1 METAGAAY
9 VAEERPND
17 ALNRERAVETWARS
31 VLELAPDGI
40 IVVDKAG
47 SITFVNDQAD
57 KMFAY
62 EQDELLGKP
71 VEGLIPER
79 YRSVHVGHRADYA
92 AEPRT
97 RPMGIGLELYGL
109 RKDGVEFPV
118 EIALSP
124 TRTRGELT
132 VTAIIRDVTDRKRA
146 EEEIKRLN
154 ADLER
159 RVIART
165 AQFEAANKELEA
177 FNYSVSH
184 DLSAPLRLI
193 DGFSRDL
200 AEGYRDKLDQRGIQ
214 DITWI
219 RESVAKM
226 AALID
231 DLLRLSRIG
240 RVEARFQDV
249 DLSAI
254 VQSVADDLRRED
266 PLREVTFAIQ
276 PGVIARADSRLIL
289 IALENLIGNAWKF
302 TSKTPDARI
311 EFGVSEQAG
320 EPVYFVTDNGAGF
333 DMTYSDRL
341 FAPFERLHTEA
352 EFPGTGI
359 GLAIVRRTINRH
371 NGRVWAH
378 GAVGKGATI
387 YFTLHPEGEQE

>member
-1 METAGAAY
+1 MNGPDTHEDAQDMPAGAE
-9 VAEERPND
+9 AES
-17 ALNRERAVETWARS
+17 AETWARS

-40 IVVDKAG
+40 VIADRAG
-47 SITFVNDQAD
+47 SITFANGQAG
-57 KMFAY
+57 KMFAC
-62 EQDELLGKP
+62 EPGELLGKQI
-71 VEGLIPER
+71 ESLIPER
-79 YRSVHVGHRADYA
+79 YRGAHVEHRAEYA

-124 TRTRGELT
+124 TWMNGELT
-132 VTAIIRDVTDRKRA
+132 VTAIIRDITDRKRA

-165 AQFEAANKELEA
+165 AQLEAANKELEA
-177 FNYSVSH
+177 FSYSVSH
-184 DLSAPLRLI
+184 DLSAPLRLV

-200 AEGYRDKLDQRGIQ
+200 VEGYQDNLDDRARK
-214 DITWI
+214 DIEWI
-219 RESVAKM
+219 RESAAKM
-226 AALID
+226 AVLID

-240 RVEARFQDV
+240 RTEARFQDV
-249 DLSAI
+249 DLSALAR
-254 VQSVADDLRRED
+254 SVANDLQIQD
-266 PLREVTFAIQ
+266 PARKVAFDIQ
-276 PGVIARADSRLIL
+276 PNVVTRGDDRLIR

-302 TSKTPDARI
+302 TSETPDARI
-311 EFGVSEQAG
+311 EFGTCDGGGDERAYYVR
-320 EPVYFVTDNGAGF
+320 DNGAGF
-333 DMTYSDRL
+333 EMKYSDRL

-359 GLAIVRRTINRH
+359 GLAIVRRIINRH
-371 NGRVWAH
+371 NGRVWAE

-387 YFTLHPEGEQE
+387 YFTLHPEGKQA